1 MQCRGSRRAFTTA
14 GEESGL
20 MPGYGMK
27 RGSRTVLFLVAHAL
41 RRSQFS
47 PSESLLRPSLR
58 FRAFSGRKFHHAEI
72 FYRKPEGKRGV
83 PQGRTNFDEEGENRP
98 FHKYH
103 FLRWHRISL
112 LLRLFQLMGQDFHVA
127 ADLLVGYPGIYLGG
141 FQIRMPQK
149 TAYGL
154 DGHTV
159 REQHGGGVRMP
170 GHMIGQPYL
179 ETALP
184 AKFLQYGVASAV
196 ARYRKYMVVLGQ
208 PLVLLY
214 DAPGNVQ
221 QADVG
226 LGVRL
231 APAGDDPEVAV
242 EEGLEP
248 VGRQRLHVR
257 VCQSGEHREDEEVAY
272 QFAGPAFHRGL
283 HQRLYLTLRQV
294 APVNA
299 LGELMY
305 PAKGLKGSAPLL
317 RAMEM
322 TCLSPIINP
331 IRYWCGISSPYAGN
345 TRSC

>member
-1 MQCRGSRRAFTTA
+1 MRKFSTGNRRENAESRRD
-14 GEESGL
+14 
-20 MPGYGMK
+20 
-27 RGSRTVLFLVAHAL
+27 
-41 RRSQFS
+41 
-47 PSESLLRPSLR
+47 
-58 FRAFSGRKFHHAEI
+58 
-72 FYRKPEGKRGV
+72 
-83 PQGRTNFDEEGENRP
+83 GRTLMRKGKIVRFVNT
-98 FHKYH
+98 
-103 FLRWHRISL
+103 ISSDGIAYL
-112 LLRLFQLMGQDFHVA
+112 LLHLFQLMGQDFHVA

-226 LGVRL
+226 LGVSSC
-231 APAGDDPEVAV
+231 AG
-242 EEGLEP
+242 G
-248 VGRQRLHVR
+248 
-257 VCQSGEHREDEEVAY
+257 
-272 QFAGPAFHRGL
+272 
-283 HQRLYLTLRQV
+283 
-294 APVNA
+294 
-299 LGELMY
+299 
-305 PAKGLKGSAPLL
+305 
-317 RAMEM
+317 
-322 TCLSPIINP
+322 
-331 IRYWCGISSPYAGN
+331 
-345 TRSC
+345 

>member
-47 PSESLLRPSLR
+47 PSESPSRPSLR
-58 FRAFSGRKFHHAEI
+58 FRSVFPVENFTMRKFSTGNRRENAES
-72 FYRKPEGKRGV
+72 RRD
-83 PQGRTNFDEEGENRP
+83 GRTLMRKGKIVRFVNTISSDGIA
-98 FHKYH
+98 Y
-103 FLRWHRISL
+103 FLLH
-112 LLRLFQLMGQDFHVA
+112 LFQLMGQDFHVA

-154 DGHTV
+154 DGYTV

-196 ARYRKYMVVLGQ
+196 ARYRKYMTVLGQ
-208 PLVLLY
+208 SLILLY
-214 DAPGNVQ
+214 DALGHVQ

-231 APAGDDPEVAV
+231 APAGDFFF
-242 EEGLEP
+242 
-248 VGRQRLHVR
+248 VR
-257 VCQSGEHREDEEVAY
+257 RKYSKLLKMNSRNKLIYITIGDLYHKK
-272 QFAGPAFHRGL
+272 AFHR
-283 HQRLYLTLRQV
+283 QTL
-294 APVNA
+294 
-299 LGELMY
+299 
-305 PAKGLKGSAPLL
+305 
-317 RAMEM
+317 
-322 TCLSPIINP
+322 
-331 IRYWCGISSPYAGN
+331 
-345 TRSC
+345 